1 MRFESLWAHIFS
13 YKELN
18 IYDLKVCILTFY
30 KINKYGLKKELVE
43 GEMVSIVRP
52 PIDWRVRVCE
62 SKGCSLQEG
71 L

>member
-1 MRFESLWAHIFS
+1 MVI
-13 YKELN
+13 
-18 IYDLKVCILTFY
+18 Y

-43 GEMVSIVRP
+43 GEMVSIVRA
-52 PIDWRVRVCE
+52 PIDWRVRVRE